1 MKKSLLLALG
11 LVFLMTL
18 SACGSKTNDWENVW
32 EWNVTSEEKEVITA
46 KSSLTIEDLNT
57 IDEELLPESYTYQV
71 YQDGVDASVDSWSY
85 VYPSSE
91 IESLLIPEHENM
103 SNRRI
108 ISSNLE
114 DGFIYTVSEVT
125 LKDGSN
131 AIISYV
137 NDPDSLKYLAT
148 IVETSGNV
156 VLYNFNY

>member
-11 LVFLMTL
+11 LVILMTL

-71 YQDGVDASVDSWSY
+71 YQDGVDASIDSWSY

-103 SNRRI
+103 SGRHI

-131 AIISYV
+131 AVISYV
-137 NDPDSLKYLAT
+137 NDPESLKYLAT
-148 IVETSGNV
+148 IVETSWNV

>member
-1 MKKSLLLALG
+1 MKKNLLLALG
-11 LVFLMTL
+11 VVFVTIL
-18 SACGSKTNDWENVW
+18 SACGSKTSDWSSNG
-32 EWNVTSEEKEVITA
+32 EWSVLPEEKEVTTT
-46 KSSLTIEDLNT
+46 KSSLTLEDLNT
-57 IDEELLPESYTYQV
+57 IDEELMPESYTYQV
-71 YQDGVDASVDSWSY
+71 YQDGSDAAVDSWNY
-85 VYPSSE
+85 IYPSGE

-103 SNRRI
+103 SGRHI

-131 AIISYV
+131 AVISYV

-148 IVETSGNV
+148 IVETSWNV